1 VLIVLNVNIIPVFH
15 GIGVSETLDNLGHSG
30 SLLSNSD
37 VNAEKFLLLF
47 SCIVESQLVNN
58 GVNSDGGF
66 AGLTITNDQLT
77 LTTANGHQRVDGL
90 DTSLKYEITLVKNSS
105 FFRENTKNS
114 LDKYV
119 ISRKKCITGTCTE
132 SNSGIS
138 SSTQITVHLV

>member
-1 VLIVLNVNIIPVFH
+1 VLIVLSVNIIPVFH